1 MLSFGSSWKQAQ
13 KTLTSWRPNPSSS
26 LWSRRRLR
34 PTGFPQ
40 VTGAFWRRACTS
52 LDLPRRRH
60 PCQCGAAASSP
71 ATLPK
76 FGASGGPVSALRRG
90 GVGGLA
96 NAKRPE
102 RDRLA
107 EAVRAHSAVPALGS
121 SACTEK
127 RGGGGRG
134 GGTQERD
141 QLTLSTPRSA
151 CSPHLAFPFA
161 ESLRTRHA
169 VGRGSGGAR
178 TLSEP
183 RRGDDTRSRART
195 FLATLSV

>member
-127 RGGGGRG
+127 RGGGAGRG
-134 GGTQERD
+134 DTGTGSTDAFYAAERVFSSPRVSVCREPAHAPRGGER
-141 QLTLSTPRSA
+141 QRR
-151 CSPHLAFPFA
+151 
-161 ESLRTRHA
+161 RTHA
-169 VGRGSGGAR
+169 
-178 TLSEP
+178 
-183 RRGDDTRSRART
+183 
-195 FLATLSV
+195 